1 MGGFQ
6 MARKNVKKEV
16 VEKAVAE
23 FDISEE
29 PIDENLETLKQI
41 LATQQQILVMLEKV
55 YRCLPFTK
63 RD

>member
-1 MGGFQ
+1 MPK
-6 MARKNVKKEV
+6 KNVKKEM

-29 PIDENLETLKQI
+29 PIDEKLETLKQI
-41 LATQQQILVMLEKV
+41 LATQQMILVMLEKV
-55 YRCLPFTK
+55 YHCLPFTK

>member
-1 MGGFQ
+1 MPK
-6 MARKNVKKEV
+6 KNVKKQV
-16 VEKAVAE
+16 VEDAVKE

-63 RD
+63 RE

>member
-1 MGGFQ
+1 
-6 MARKNVKKEV
+6 MARKNIKKEV

-29 PIDENLETLKQI
+29 PIAENLETLKQI
-41 LATQQQILVMLEKV
+41 LATQQQILVLLEKV

-63 RD
+63 RE

>member
-1 MGGFQ
+1 M
-6 MARKNVKKEV
+6 KNSKKKKV
-16 VEKAVAE
+16 LVEQAVQE

-29 PIDENLETLKQI
+29 PIDEKLETLKQI
-41 LATQQQILVMLEKV
+41 LATQQMILILLEKV

>member
-1 MGGFQ
+1 MPK
-6 MARKNVKKEV
+6 KNVKKEV

-29 PIDENLETLKQI
+29 PLDEKLETLKQI

-63 RD
+63 RE

>member
-1 MGGFQ
+1 
-6 MARKNVKKEV
+6 MARKNIKKEV

-41 LATQQQILVMLEKV
+41 LATQQQILVLLEKV

-63 RD
+63 RE

>member
-1 MGGFQ
+1 MPK
-6 MARKNVKKEV
+6 KNVKKEV

-29 PIDENLETLKQI
+29 PIDEKLETLKQI

-63 RD
+63 RE

>member
-1 MGGFQ
+1 
-6 MARKNVKKEV
+6 MARKNLKKKA
-16 VEKAVAE
+16 VEDAVAE
-23 FDISEE
+23 FDISE

>member
-1 MGGFQ
+1 MPK
-6 MARKNVKKEV
+6 KNVKKQV
-16 VEKAVAE
+16 VEDAVKE

-41 LATQQQILVMLEKV
+41 LATQQMILVLLEKV
-55 YRCLPFTK
+55 YKCLPFTK

>member
-1 MGGFQ
+1 MP
-6 MARKNVKKEV
+6 RKNIKKQV

-29 PIDENLETLKQI
+29 PVDEKLETLKQI

>member
-1 MGGFQ
+1 MPK
-6 MARKNVKKEV
+6 KNVKKEV

-29 PIDENLETLKQI
+29 PLDEKLETLKQI

>member
-1 MGGFQ
+1 MP
-6 MARKNVKKEV
+6 RKNIKKQV

-29 PIDENLETLKQI
+29 QVDEKLETLKQI
-41 LATQQQILVMLEKV
+41 LATQQMILVMLEKV
-55 YRCLPFTK
+55 YKCLPFTK

>member
-1 MGGFQ
+1 MPK
-6 MARKNVKKEV
+6 KNVKKEV

-29 PIDENLETLKQI
+29 PIDEKLETLKQI
-41 LATQQQILVMLEKV
+41 LATQQMILVLLEKV

>member
-6 MARKNVKKEV
+6 MPKKNVKKQV
-16 VEKAVAE
+16 VEDAVKE

-63 RD
+63 RE

>member
-1 MGGFQ
+1 MPK
-6 MARKNVKKEV
+6 KNVKKQV
-16 VEKAVAE
+16 LDDAVKE

-41 LATQQQILVMLEKV
+41 LATQQMILVLLEKV
-55 YRCLPFTK
+55 YKCLPFTK

>member
-1 MGGFQ
+1 MPK
-6 MARKNVKKEV
+6 KNVKKEV

-41 LATQQQILVMLEKV
+41 LATQQMILVLLEKV
-55 YRCLPFTK
+55 YKCLPFTK
-63 RD
+63 RE